1 MGAKM
6 WTSSIDRWNPQRLA
20 AILNVSPP
28 IIARAGEGRSIMS
41 NLQHQDQILENET
54 ESMSSGGGEGMAA
67 KNATHDD
74 SSNVAFCHNDQRSVS
89 ASQPRVSERLSFAHP
104 IQPSSKGFSFIIRG
118 SEITSN
124 APTLTFKTSTKA
136 DREIQADIAP
146 TTATSAS
153 ERGMA
158 LANDKPCKV
167 KLRLVPKRSSDRE
180 GGKSSYC
187 SSTVASEL
195 APSTP
200 YSASPASCS
209 DPEAAPSDA
218 ENEENDAPDARLAS
232 TQPRPTKGPV
242 LRLVVD
248 ARKLAEVRL
257 TQPEALHRTNRG
269 IRTRAAA
276 PPAVTRG
283 AAKSREE
290 PMEAAKQALPER
302 PMETTNTSTY
312 RFATGAER
320 KLEIVKCLHAMVT
333 EASQT
338 SQYRNLLRWSDDG
351 SFVHCDNS
359 AWNGK
364 SMVLEPLFARHFSE
378 TVTFTNIRRRFREQC
393 GAKW

>member
-1 MGAKM
+1 
-6 WTSSIDRWNPQRLA
+6 
-20 AILNVSPP
+20 
-28 IIARAGEGRSIMS
+28 MS
-41 NLQHQDQILENET
+41 TLQHQAQVLENET
-54 ESMSSGGGEGMAA
+54 ESMSPSGGDGMAA
-67 KNATHDD
+67 ENATHDD
-74 SSNVAFCHNDQRSVS
+74 SNTAAFCHNDQRSVS
-89 ASQPRVSERLSFAHP
+89 ASQPGVAERLSFAHP
-104 IQPSSKGFSFIIRG
+104 IQPSSKGYSFVIRG
-118 SEITSN
+118 SEITSC

-146 TTATSAS
+146 TPATATAASTS

-158 LANDKPCKV
+158 LANGKPCKV
-167 KLRLVPKRSSDRE
+167 KLRLVPKR
-180 GGKSSYC
+180 GKSSYC
-187 SSTVASEL
+187 SSTTAASDW

-200 YSASPASCS
+200 YSASPDSCS
-209 DPEAAPSDA
+209 DPEAVPSDA

-257 TQPEALHRTNRG
+257 TQQEEALRRTSRG

-283 AAKSREE
+283 AAKSREG
-290 PMEAAKQALPER
+290 PMEAAKQALSER
-302 PMETTNTSTY
+302 PLETTNTSTY

-338 SQYRNLLRWSDDG
+338 SQYRDLLRWSDDG

-359 AWNGK
+359 TWNGK
-364 SMVLEPLFARHFSE
+364 SVVLEPLFARHFSE